1 MVDEDGHP
9 TLLHNISDTGNN
21 WVTVKL
27 VGTTSNRSAIGA
39 QVKVMAKGV
48 RVIKEVR
55 AGEGFLS
62 TSSPWQTFGLGHS
75 NKQKVKVVVRWPN
88 GLIEKFQVATQGMA
102 TVVEG
107 TGSKR
112 KKF

>member
-1 MVDEDGHP
+1 M
-9 TLLHNISDTGNN
+9 
-21 WVTVKL
+21 TVKL
-27 VGTTSNRSAIGA
+27 VGTTSNYNAIGT
-39 QVKVMAKGV
+39 QIKVMAKGV
-48 RVIKEVR
+48 RMIKEVR

-75 NKQKVKVVVRWPN
+75 NKRKVKVVARCPN
-88 GLIEKFQVATQGMA
+88 GLIEKFQVGTQGLA